1 MKMRLFSGKD
11 RNVGNKSAA
20 SDNNKGPLINGKY
33 AFLSIGVW
41 AHCDHLRGRRRAA
54 PALIVVALVVVV
66 VALVLTAAGL
76 VITAVALAVS
86 GRSCSPRSRL
96 FSCSCSQ

>member
-33 AFLSIGVW
+33 AFLSIGVR

-54 PALIVVALVVVV
+54 PALIVGALAGAVVVF
-66 VALVLTAAGL
+66 VLTVIAL
-76 VITAVALAVS
+76 VITVVVLVVTAVGLVAT
-86 GRSCSPRSRL
+86 
-96 FSCSCSQ
+96 